1 MKFQQLGEYTFVVRR
16 IDKSKDLLLLLVYLS
31 DIVVFAY
38 SVILNKVTGRE
49 ELCLNRSKAS
59 LLSDLQHSFLIRSS
73 TSGVKGDVV

>member
-1 MKFQQLGEYTFVVRR
+1 MEYAFVGRR
-16 IDKSKDLLLLLVYLS
+16 IDKSKDLLYCVWFYLS
-31 DIVVFAY
+31 DSVVFAY